1 MSIILEKQTFEVSL
15 QFRTTLNHGLLAADS
30 RNKFLVF
37 LDKGNV
43 LYNGTQRLSAGR
55 AANLSNGLWHTV
67 HINISGNSVSLV
79 VDNSSCGQQC
89 KDSSS
94 VQTQITIANLYIGG
108 SSFPPT
114 YDGNLVYNFTG
125 CIQDVMIDSEKVI
138 PTEETGVG
146 LVNTVSGCPRSEVCV
161 SNSCAN
167 GRCVDEWIKFS
178 CECTR
183 PWIGPLCNTSE
194 SC

>member
-1 MSIILEKQTFEVSL
+1 MNIILEKQTFELSL
-15 QFRTTLNHGLLAADS
+15 QFRTTLNHGLLAVDS

-43 LYNGTQRLSAGR
+43 HVLYNGTEKLSAGR

-67 HINISGNSVSLV
+67 HVNISGNSVSLV

-89 KDSSS
+89 KNSSL
-94 VQTQITIANLYIGG
+94 VQTQVYIANLYIGG

-138 PTEETGVG
+138 PTAEAGWV
-146 LVNTVSGCPRSEVCV
+146 
-161 SNSCAN
+161 
-167 GRCVDEWIKFS
+167 
-178 CECTR
+178 
-183 PWIGPLCNTSE
+183 
-194 SC
+194 